1 MIRSFR
7 RRIFLLLAI
16 LTLIIGINSVMPLS
30 AGYAEG
36 ASQGNQIRSAKIEWM
51 TPDSV
56 EDGQANHASKAN
68 RSLWSW

>member
-36 ASQGNQIRSAKIEWM
+36 ASQGNQIRSAKIEWL

-56 EDGQANHASKAN
+56 EDGQAN
-68 RSLWSW
+68 RLFIR